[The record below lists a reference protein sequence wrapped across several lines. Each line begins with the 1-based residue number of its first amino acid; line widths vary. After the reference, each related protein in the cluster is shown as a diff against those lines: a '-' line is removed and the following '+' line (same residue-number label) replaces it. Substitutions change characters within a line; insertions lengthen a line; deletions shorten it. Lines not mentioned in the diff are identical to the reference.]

1 MKKLKLLKLEW
12 SNEKNIY
19 IFYEKTDNGDYECS
33 VYLETE
39 DEADLH
45 FCFGSVFP
53 QEAETGVC
61 TSTDEA
67 FEEDISRLAI
77 NYVMEFCLWT

>member
-1 MKKLKLLKLEW
+1 MKLKTLKLEL
-12 SNEKNIY
+12 SNERSIY
-19 IFYEKTDNGDYECS
+19 IIYKKTEIGQYECS

-39 DEADLH
+39 DKADLH

-53 QEAETGVC
+53 QEAETGIRI
-61 TSTDEA
+61 TSDEA

-77 NYVMEFCLWT
+77 NYVKEFCL